1 MLRQVLWE
9 ACCWWDFPDGC
20 LNWHCLD
27 WFKGYLTC
35 CQSTRWMV
43 EEWFEGFLCLQ
54 RQLNAITID
63 LIINKE
69 GFTMTELI
77 QRVLPAVQKPA
88 RYTGGEYNEIKK
100 DLSDVRVRVAFCFP
114 DTYEIG
120 MSNVGMRI
128 LYGVMNEMDGVW
140 CERVFAPWGDMEAE
154 MRKHNLPLW
163 ALESQ
168 DPIRDF
174 DMIAFTIGYEMA
186 YSNVLN
192 MLNLAGIPLHAK
204 DRHDLKGIVFAGGV
218 CTFNPEPLADFFDF
232 FSLGEGEEST
242 VEIVALYDRAKAE
255 GWTKDQFLG
264 EVAKIPGVY
273 VPSFYQHEYNP
284 DGTLSRIVP
293 LIGAPEKVTKRVED
307 LDHAYWPTKMIVPS
321 TEIVHDRA
329 NLEVFRGCIRGCRFC
344 QAGFSCRP
352 VRKKSPEV
360 LYRQAVETMEDSGHN
375 EITLSSL
382 STSDY
387 RGLKELTDEL
397 IPYCESHKINLSVPS
412 LRADNF
418 SRELMEKL
426 QTVRKSG
433 LTFAPEAGT
442 QRLRDVINKNLTE
455 DEILNTCA
463 QAFEGGWNNVKLY
476 FMLGLPTE
484 TDEDVLGIA
493 ELVYKVIQ
501 KWKENATNKK
511 RGLRVHVATAY
522 FVPKPHT
529 PFQWEKQITP
539 EEYLRRCRLLKGH
552 FYSKAITYDY
562 HAPDLSRL
570 EAVFARGDRR
580 LGPVIEEAVKN
591 GARLDGWDEY
601 FNYSYWFDAM
611 NACGI
616 DADFYTTRGFGD
628 DEILPWDT
636 VDVGVTK
643 RFLQLE
649 KKRAYE
655 GRITPDC
662 REGCAGCGAN
672 CLLKEVACDA

>member
-1 MLRQVLWE
+1 
-9 ACCWWDFPDGC
+9 
-20 LNWHCLD
+20 
-27 WFKGYLTC
+27 
-35 CQSTRWMV
+35 
-43 EEWFEGFLCLQ
+43 
-54 RQLNAITID
+54 
-63 LIINKE
+63 
-69 GFTMTELI
+69 MTELL
-77 QRVLPAVQKPA
+77 QRILPTVQKPA
-88 RYTGGEYNEIKK
+88 RYTGGEFNEIKK
-100 DLSDVRVRVAFCFP
+100 DLKDIRVRVAFCFP

-140 CERVFAPWGDMEAE
+140 CERVFAPWGDMEAQ
-154 MRKHNLPLW
+154 MRKYQLPLW

-168 DPIRDF
+168 NKVKDF
-174 DMIAFTIGYEMA
+174 DMIAFTIGYEMS
-186 YSNVLN
+186 YSNILN
-192 MLNLAGIPLHAK
+192 MLRLAGIPLHAK
-204 DRHDLKGIVFAGGV
+204 EREGLHNIVFAGGV
-218 CTFNPEPLADFFDF
+218 CAFNPEPLADFFDF
-232 FSLGEGEEST
+232 FSLGEGEEIT
-242 VEIVALYDRAKAE
+242 PQIVSLYDRAKAE
-255 GWTKDQFLG
+255 RWIKEDFLK

-273 VPSFYQHEYNP
+273 VPSFYRHEYNP
-284 DGTLSRIVP
+284 DGTIAKIIP
-293 LIGAPEKVTKRVED
+293 LDGAPERVEKRIVED
-307 LDHAYWPTKMIVPS
+307 LDHAYYPTKMIVPS

-360 LYRQAVETMEDSGHN
+360 LYRQAVEMMETSGNN

-387 RGLKELTDEL
+387 RGLKELTDRM
-397 IPYCESHKINLSVPS
+397 IPYCADHKINLSVPS

-455 DEILNTCA
+455 EEIITTCTN
-463 QAFEGGWNNVKLY
+463 AFAGGWNNVKLY

-493 ELVYKVIQ
+493 DLVYKVIQ
-501 KWKENATNKK
+501 AWKANAVNKK

-539 EEYLRRCRLLKGH
+539 QEYLRRCRLLKEH
-552 FYSKAITYDY
+552 FYSKSIEYNY

-570 EAVFARGDRR
+570 EAIFARGDRR
-580 LGPVIEEAVKN
+580 LGAVLEEATMN

-601 FNYSYWFDAM
+601 FNYSIWFDALSK
-611 NACGI
+611 CGI
-616 DADFYTTRGFGD
+616 DPDFYTVRGYG
-628 DEILPWDT
+628 ENEVLPWDT
-636 VDVGVTK
+636 IDVGISK

-649 KKRAYE
+649 RKRAYAE
-655 GRITPDC
+655 TVTPDC
-662 REGCAGCGAN
+662 RHGCAGCGAN
-672 CLLKEVACDA
+672 KLLREVECDA

>member
-1 MLRQVLWE
+1 MTDLKQRI
-9 ACCWWDFPDGC
+9 
-20 LNWHCLD
+20 
-27 WFKGYLTC
+27 LT
-35 CQSTRWMV
+35 
-43 EEWFEGFLCLQ
+43 
-54 RQLNAITID
+54 
-63 LIINKE
+63 
-69 GFTMTELI
+69 
-77 QRVLPAVQKPA
+77 AVQKPA
-88 RYTGGEYNEIKK
+88 RYTGGEWGEIKK
-100 DLSDVRVRVAFCFP
+100 NLADVRVRVAFCFP

-128 LYGVMNEMDGVW
+128 LYGVMNRMEGVW
-140 CERVFAPWGDMEAE
+140 CERVFAPWGDMEQAMGE
-154 MRKHNLPLW
+154 NSLPLW

-168 DPIRDF
+168 EPVKNF

-186 YSNVLN
+186 YSNILN
-192 MLNLAGIPLHAK
+192 MLRLAGIPLHAAERK
-204 DRHDLKGIVFAGGV
+204 ELKSIVFAGGV
-218 CTFNPEPLADFFDF
+218 CAFNPEPLADFVDF
-232 FSLGEGEEST
+232 FSLGEGEDST
-242 VEIVALYDRAKAE
+242 VEIVSLYDKAKAE
-255 GWTKDQFLG
+255 GWSKEQFLLA
-264 EVAKIPGVY
+264 VSKIPGVY
-273 VPSFYQHEYNP
+273 VPSFYRQEYND
-284 DGTLSRIVP
+284 DGTLRAVIP
-293 LIGAPEKVTKRVED
+293 LNGAPEVVTKRIVED
-307 LDHAYWPTKMIVPS
+307 LDHAFFPTEMIVPS
-321 TEIVHDRA
+321 TEIVHDRG
-329 NLEVFRGCIRGCRFC
+329 NLEAFRGCIRGCRFC

-360 LYRQAVETMEDSGHN
+360 LYRQAIELLEKSGNN
-375 EITLSSL
+375 EITVSSL

-387 RGLKELTDEL
+387 RGLKELTDQL
-397 IPYCESHKINLSVPS
+397 IPYCQANKVNLSVPS

-463 QAFEGGWNNVKLY
+463 QAFSGGWNNVKLY

-501 KWKENATNKK
+501 AWKENAVNKK

-539 EEYLRRCRLLKGH
+539 QEYLRRCKLLKSH
-552 FYSKAITYDY
+552 FYSKSIVYDY
-562 HAPDLSRL
+562 HSPDLSRL

-580 LGPVIEEAVKN
+580 LGPVIEAAVEN

-601 FNYSYWFDAM
+601 FDYGKWLDAFEK
-611 NACGI
+611 CGV
-616 DADFYTTRGFGD
+616 DVDCYTTRGFG
-628 DEILPWDT
+628 EKELLPWDAI
-636 VDVGVTK
+636 DVGVSK
-643 RFLQLE
+643 KFLLRE
-649 KKRAYE
+649 RKRAYE
-655 GRITPDC
+655 NLVTPDC
-662 REGCAGCGAN
+662 RHGCAGCGAN

>member
-1 MLRQVLWE
+1 
-9 ACCWWDFPDGC
+9 
-20 LNWHCLD
+20 
-27 WFKGYLTC
+27 
-35 CQSTRWMV
+35 
-43 EEWFEGFLCLQ
+43 
-54 RQLNAITID
+54 
-63 LIINKE
+63 
-69 GFTMTELI
+69 MTELL
-77 QRVLPAVQKPA
+77 QRILPTVQKPA
-88 RYTGGEYNEIKK
+88 RYTGGEYNEIRK
-100 DLSDVRVRVAFCFP
+100 DLNDVRVRVAFCFP

-128 LYGVMNEMDGVW
+128 LYGVMNEMEGVW
-140 CERVFAPWGDMEAE
+140 CERVFAPWGDMEAA
-154 MRKHNLPLW
+154 MRTHGLPLW

-168 DPIRDF
+168 TAVKDF
-174 DMIAFTIGYEMA
+174 DMIAFTIGYEMV

-192 MLNLAGIPLHAK
+192 MLNLAGIPLYSK
-204 DRHDLKGIVFAGGV
+204 DRHDLKNIVFAGGV
-218 CTFNPEPLADFFDF
+218 CTFNPEPLAEFFDF

-242 VEIVALYDRAKAE
+242 VEIVSLYDCAKAE
-255 GWTKDQFLG
+255 GWSKERFLE
-264 EVAKIPGVY
+264 EVAKVPGVY
-273 VPSFYQHEYNP
+273 VPSFYEHRYNEN
-284 DGTLSRIVP
+284 GTLAAIVP
-293 LIGAPEKVTKRVED
+293 LNGAPEKIIKRIVEK
-307 LDHAYWPTKMIVPS
+307 LDEAYWPTKMIVPS

-329 NLEVFRGCIRGCRFC
+329 NLEIFRGCIRGCRFC

-375 EITLSSL
+375 EVTLSSL

-387 RGLKELTDEL
+387 RGLKELTDQL
-397 IPYCESHKINLSVPS
+397 IPYCEQNRINLSVPS

-455 DEILNTCA
+455 DEILTTCA
-463 QAFEGGWNNVKLY
+463 NAFEGGWSNVKLY

-493 ELVYKVIQ
+493 ELVYKVIKTWQ
-501 KWKENATNKK
+501 AHATNKK

-529 PFQWEKQITP
+529 PFQWEQQITP
-539 EEYLRRCRLLKGH
+539 QEYLRRCRLLKSH
-552 FYSKAITYDY
+552 FYSRSIEYNY
-562 HAPDLSRL
+562 HGPDLSRL

-580 LGPVIEEAVKN
+580 LAPVLVEAVKN

-601 FNYSYWFDAM
+601 FNYSVWFDAL
-611 NACGI
+611 NKCGI
-616 DADFYTTRGFGD
+616 DPEFYTTRGYG
-628 DEILPWDT
+628 EEEVLPWDT
-636 VDVGVTK
+636 IDVGITK
-643 RFLQLE
+643 KFLKLE
-649 KKRAYE
+649 RKRAYAE
-655 GRITPDC
+655 SVTPDC

-672 CLLKEVACDA
+672 CLLKEVQCDA

>member
-1 MLRQVLWE
+1 
-9 ACCWWDFPDGC
+9 
-20 LNWHCLD
+20 
-27 WFKGYLTC
+27 
-35 CQSTRWMV
+35 
-43 EEWFEGFLCLQ
+43 
-54 RQLNAITID
+54 
-63 LIINKE
+63 
-69 GFTMTELI
+69 MTELI
-77 QRVLPAVQKPA
+77 QRILPSVQKPA
-88 RYTGGEYNEIKK
+88 RYTGGEFNEIKK
-100 DLSDVRVRVAFCFP
+100 DLNDVRVRVAFCFP

-140 CERVFAPWGDMEAE
+140 CERVFAPWGDMEKA
-154 MRKHNLPLW
+154 MRDHHLPLW

-168 DPIRDF
+168 SPVKDF

-186 YSNVLN
+186 YSNILN
-192 MLNLAGIPLHAK
+192 MMNLAGIPLHAK
-204 DRHDLKGIVFAGGV
+204 DRQGLKNIVFAGGV

-232 FSLGEGEEST
+232 FSLGEGEDST
-242 VEIVALYDRAKAE
+242 VEIVSLYDRAKAE
-255 GWTKDQFLG
+255 DWTKEAFLA

-273 VPSFYQHEYNP
+273 VPSFYRHEYNE
-284 DGTLSRIVP
+284 DGTLAAIVP
-293 LIGAPEKVTKRVED
+293 LNGAPEKITKRIIED
-307 LDHAYWPTKMIVPS
+307 LDNAYWPTKMIVPS

-382 STSDY
+382 STSDF
-387 RGLKELTDEL
+387 RGLKELTDAL
-397 IPYCESHKINLSVPS
+397 IPYCEANRINLSVPS

-455 DEILNTCA
+455 DEILNTCS

-493 ELVYKVIQ
+493 DLVYKVIQ
-501 KWKENATNKK
+501 AWKEHATNKK

-529 PFQWEKQITP
+529 PFQWEQQITP
-539 EEYLRRCRLLKGH
+539 DEYLRRCRLLKSH
-552 FYSKAITYDY
+552 FYSKSIEYNY

-601 FNYSYWFDAM
+601 FNYSCWFDAL
-611 NACGI
+611 NTCGI
-616 DADFYTTRGFGD
+616 DADFYTTRGFG
-628 DEILPWDT
+628 ENEVLPWDT
-636 VDVGVTK
+636 IDVGINK
-643 RFLQLE
+643 KFLLRE
-649 KKRAYE
+649 RKRAYE
-655 GRITPDC
+655 SKVTPDC